1 MDRATRLFLAEAIVD
16 RTRDYTQDA
25 LNELFRAMEEIERK
39 HDLIPK
45 LTDAEEA
52 EVAAAETKL
61 ARGEALPELALK
73 GPIED
78 FLPEPADKILARLA
92 ALPEAERDQ
101 IVGAIALLMEID
113 APRQKLSA
121 AHVADLR
128 RRLKSTE

>member
-1 MDRATRLFLAEAIVD
+1 MDRATRLFLAEAILD

-25 LNELFRAMEEIERK
+25 LNELFRAMEEIARK

-61 ARGEALPELALK
+61 ARGEALPELELK

-78 FLPEPADKILARLA
+78 FLPEPANKILARLA
-92 ALPEAERDQ
+92 TLPEPERDQ
-101 IVGAIALLMEID
+101 IIGVIALVIDID

-121 AHVADLR
+121 AQVADLR
-128 RRLKSTE
+128 RTIKSSE